1 MTHIVTPENSEFRLT
16 ISGYAL
22 ISANMLDALRLLW
35 RAVDSGPNG
44 DPVIWATA
52 AVRTKEAISIAEGAG
67 IRAQSFAERERDL
80 LLANNA
86 LEERARASERR
97 AKALEEHIAESA
109 AAYTSTFISMSRRRR
124 QYREVLKAV
133 TAIAAEKLAD
143 MQTFDH
149 AAIAHGRE
157 YDPVRTADVAAT
169 ITAAKVLLGEA

>member
-1 MTHIVTPENSEFRLT
+1 MTQFLFATAGKLAVLARGTLGDPMKTEE
-16 ISGYAL
+16 
-22 ISANMLDALRLLW
+22 RLL
-35 RAVDSGPNG
+35 ALVD
-44 DPVIWATA
+44 DIRREATA
-52 AVRTKEAISIAEGAG
+52 M
-67 IRAQSFAERERDL
+67 QSFTDRERDL

-97 AKALEEHIAESA
+97 AKALEEHMAESA

-133 TAIAAEKLAD
+133 TAIASEKLAD

-149 AAIAHGRE
+149 AAIAHGRDH
-157 YDPVRTADVAAT
+157 DPVRTADVAAT

>member
-1 MTHIVTPENSEFRLT
+1 MTHNVTPENSDRL
-16 ISGYAL
+16 INYRNLDLLAADMLAAL
-22 ISANMLDALRLLW
+22 KMARDNMGRNHAYDM
-35 RAVDSGPNG
+35 VC
-44 DPVIWATA
+44 
-52 AVRTKEAISIAEGAG
+52 EAIHSVEKTG
-67 IRAQSFAERERDL
+67 IRAQSFAERERHL
-80 LLANNA
+80 LVANNV

-97 AKALEEHIAESA
+97 AKALEEHMAESA

-124 QYREVLKAV
+124 QFREVLKAV
-133 TAIAAEKLAD
+133 IAIAAEKLAD